1 MIDLNPAQ
9 QEAVCHTGGPLLIL
23 AGAGSGKTRVLTHRI
38 AHLISI
44 GVHPGSI
51 LAVTFTNKAAGE
63 MRSRV
68 ENLVGPAGHHVW
80 VGTFHATCTR
90 ILRADG
96 SAIGINPKFAIYDT
110 QDQLAAVKSAL
121 EEVDL
126 SDKNFAPRAVLS
138 AISAA
143 KNALL
148 NPGQYEQKAADFW
161 TRSVARVY
169 SVYQRI
175 LERCNALDFDDL
187 ILEAA
192 HLFSANP
199 GLLDRYQERWRYI
212 LIDEYQ
218 DTNHAQYT
226 LVKLL
231 AGKYRQI
238 CVVGDDDQ
246 SIYGF
251 RQADVRNILD
261 FERDYPEAKVIK
273 LEQNYRSTGSVLA
286 AANEVV
292 RHNTSR
298 KPKNLWTENP
308 QGAPLMVYRALDE
321 REEAVFVATEIERL
335 RREEGRGLSAYALL
349 YRTNAQSRPF
359 EEVFI
364 QRGLAYRI
372 VGGLRFYERKEIRDI
387 LSYLRLL
394 SNPSDVMGFQRV
406 INLPKRGI
414 GEASVDRIINYALER
429 GIDLLTAAAEADKIS
444 GLTAK
449 ARAGLLRFAATMD
462 KAVHKGGTV
471 LDITRKLLEDTG
483 YLAELQAENTPE
495 AEARLENMQEFL
507 ALTAQFNQESDDPS
521 LEAFLETVSLV
532 ADADTYDSGADAVV
546 LMTLHTA
553 KGLEFPV
560 VFLVGLE
567 EGIFPHSRSLERPGD
582 LEEERR
588 LCYVGITRAKQLLYL
603 TSAASR
609 SLYGEARTSFP
620 SRFLREI
627 PADLTVSA
635 VHAEPQNI
643 RPPQAAAAVRR
654 ESQSY
659 SEGERVSH
667 PKWGLGVVVS
677 VKGAGD
683 NAILSVAF
691 PGLGIKQLAVVYAV
705 LKKE

>member
-298 KPKNLWTENP
+298 KPKSLWTENP

-507 ALTAQFNQESDDPS
+507 ALTAQFNRESDDPS

>member
-96 SAIGINPKFAIYDT
+96 SAIGISPKFAIYDT

-148 NPGQYEQKAADFW
+148 NPGQYEQKAVDFW

-298 KPKNLWTENP
+298 KPKSLWTENP

-507 ALTAQFNQESDDPS
+507 ALTAQFNRESDDPS

-643 RPPQAAAAVRR
+643 RPPQAATAVRR

>member
-68 ENLVGPAGHHVW
+68 ENLVGLAGHHVW

-96 SAIGINPKFAIYDT
+96 SAIGISPKFAIYDT

-298 KPKNLWTENP
+298 KPKSLWTENP

-414 GEASVDRIINYALER
+414 GEVSVDRIINYALER
-429 GIDLLTAAAEADKIS
+429 GLNLLTAAAEADKIS

-449 ARAGLLRFAATMD
+449 ARTGLLRFAATMD
-462 KAVHKGGTV
+462 KAVQNGGTI

-507 ALTAQFNQESDDPS
+507 ALTAQFNRESDDPS

-635 VHAEPQNI
+635 ARAEPQNI

-691 PGLGIKQLAVVYAV
+691 PGLGIKQLAVAYAV

>member
-507 ALTAQFNQESDDPS
+507 ALTAQFNRESDDPS